1 MAENNV
7 NVHSLSENRS
17 EVELIGS
24 SIRGNLHQQ
33 PLFPACSCILRIPS
47 VLRRH
52 NKKVFVPTF

>member
-24 SIRGNLHQQ
+24 SIRGKLHQQ
-33 PLFPACSCILRIPS
+33 PLFPACSLHIENP
-47 VLRRH
+47 
-52 NKKVFVPTF
+52 